1 MSESPYVL
9 RRLEELID
17 AYLVFLDNVATFLV
31 TFALAYAVGRF
42 VVLPLVTL
50 AMDYRGTERT
60 VREGLESVAFVG
72 VLVGAVVVGLW
83 IAGLNFI
90 LERAAI
96 LVAGLT
102 VALGFAAQNVVG
114 NLVSG
119 AFIVTDST
127 FNIGDWIRW
136 SDQEGIIEDIRFR
149 STRVRT
155 FDNEVITVPNS
166 ELTANA
172 VTNAV
177 LNDRLRVAVP
187 VSVNYDDDLETV
199 VRVLSDAAA
208 DHPDVLEH
216 PEPTVRVAE
225 LGETVE
231 VVASLWIADPER
243 EVYDCVRSEYA
254 RDIVER
260 LERAGIDLGRANP
273 QALEGEIGVVPKSR
287 SDSNPNPNPN
297 PDSDADS
304 SANETEADGGR

>member
-1 MSESPYVL
+1 MSEPAYVL
-9 RRLEELID
+9 RRLEELIQ

-31 TFALAYAVGRF
+31 TFALAYAVGRYL
-42 VVLPLVTL
+42 VLPLATL
-50 AMDYRGTERT
+50 LLDYRGTERT
-60 VREGLESVAFVG
+60 VREGFESVGF
-72 VLVGAVVVGLW
+72 VGAVVGAVVFALW
-83 IAGLNFI
+83 IAGLNFV

-102 VALGFAAQNVVG
+102 VALGFAAQDVVG

-119 AFIVTDST
+119 AFIVTDPT

-136 SDQEGIIEDIRFR
+136 NEQEGVIEDIRFR

-177 LNDRLRVAVP
+177 LNEHLRVTVP

-199 VRVLSDAAA
+199 CRVLADAAD
-208 DHPDVLEH
+208 DHPDVLDR
-216 PEPTVRVAE
+216 PEPEVRIAE

-231 VVASLWIADPER
+231 VVAALWIADPDR
-243 EVYDCVRSEYA
+243 EAYGRVRSEYA
-254 RDIVER
+254 HELVDR
-260 LERAGIDLGRANP
+260 LERAGIDLGQANP
-273 QALEGEIGVVPKSR
+273 QALEGEIGVVPKSG
-287 SDSNPNPNPN
+287 SDSRPA
-297 PDSDADS
+297 AD
-304 SANETEADGGR
+304 ETGPETDGGRR

>member
-1 MSESPYVL
+1 MYVL
-9 RRLEELID
+9 TRLEELLA
-17 AYLVFLDNVATFLV
+17 AYLTLLDNVATFLL
-31 TFALAYAVGRF
+31 TALLAYAVGRV
-42 VVLPLVTL
+42 VVLPLLGL

-60 VREGLESVAFVG
+60 LREGLEQVAAAG
-72 VLVGAVVVGLW
+72 VIVGAVVVGLW
-83 IAGLNFI
+83 IAGLDFL

-119 AFIVTDST
+119 VFIVTDST

-136 SDQEGIIEDIRFR
+136 SEQEGVIEDIRFR

-177 LNDRLRVAVP
+177 LNERLRLTVP

-199 VRVLSDAAA
+199 AAVLTDAAD
-208 DHPDVLEH
+208 DHRDILEH
-216 PEPTVRVAE
+216 PEPTVRIAD
-225 LGETVE
+225 LGDTVD
-231 VVASLWIADPER
+231 VVAAFWIADPDR
-243 EVYDCVRSEYA
+243 DTYARVRSSYA
-254 RDIVER
+254 REIVDR
-260 LERAGIDLGRANP
+260 LDAAGIDLGQANP
-273 QALEGEIGVVPKSR
+273 QALEGEIGVVPPSEVASEWGPAWLSTAESGSEASE
-287 SDSNPNPNPN
+287 SDVS
-297 PDSDADS
+297 
-304 SANETEADGGR
+304 